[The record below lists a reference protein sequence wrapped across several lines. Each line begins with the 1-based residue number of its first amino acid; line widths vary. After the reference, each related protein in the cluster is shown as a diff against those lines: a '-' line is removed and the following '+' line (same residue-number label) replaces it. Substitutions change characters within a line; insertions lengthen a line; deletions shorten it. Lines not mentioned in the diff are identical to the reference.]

1 MKAEIIG
8 IGTEIL
14 LGGIVNTNSAYLSA
28 KLAEIGIDCYYHTTV
43 GDNHLR
49 LYGAITQ
56 ALGRSDIVITTG
68 GLGPTID
75 DITLKVIAEVAKK
88 PLVQKKDIVRLI
100 RGHFKKRRIKMA
112 SNNLRQGYIPKG
124 ASWLK
129 NDVGTAPGIIININ
143 KKLLISLPGPPREMR
158 PMVERDLLRYL
169 KKSSTKRSVILSRT
183 LKTTGLSESRLHT
196 KVKEFLGLSGDT
208 TVGIYAHPSQ
218 VDLKI
223 TSKAKDTKSAKRK
236 ILLIEKKIRKDLGK
250 LIFAADKETIEKNV
264 ADLLGKKTMAIAE
277 SCTGGL
283 ISSRLTD
290 IAGVSKNLLL
300 TVVAYSNKAKMGLLD
315 VPEKKILTYGAVSAQ
330 VARAMARN
338 IRELAG
344 SDISI
349 ATTGIAGPSG
359 STMAKPVG
367 LVYIAL
373 STPKQTTVKKCY
385 FVGERKTIKFRS
397 SQAALDMLRLH
408 LLKNRYR

>member
-14 LGGIVNTNSAYLSA
+14 LGGIVNTNSAYLSV
-28 KLAEIGIDCYYHTTV
+28 KLAEIGIDCYCHTTV

-49 LYGAITQ
+49 LYEAITR
-56 ALGRSDIVITTG
+56 ALDRSDIVITTG

-75 DITLKVIAEVAKK
+75 DITLKVIAEVAYK
-88 PLVQKKDIVRLI
+88 PLVLKKDIVRLI
-100 RGHFKKRRIKMA
+100 SGHFKKHHIKMA

-124 ASWLK
+124 ASWIK

-143 KKLLISLPGPPREMR
+143 KKRLIALPGPPREMQ
-158 PMVERDLLRYL
+158 PMVEKDLLQYL
-169 KKSSTKRSVILSRT
+169 EKSSTKKFVILSRT

-196 KVKEFLGLSGDT
+196 KVKELLRLSGDT

-223 TSKAKDTKSAKRK
+223 TSKAKDVRSAKRK

-250 LIFAADKETIEKNV
+250 LVFAADKETIEKNV
-264 ADLLGKKTMAIAE
+264 AGLLGKRTIAIAE

-283 ISSRLTD
+283 ISDRLTD

-300 TVVAYSNKAKMGLLD
+300 TVVAYSNKTKVELLD
-315 VPEKKILTYGAVSAQ
+315 IPEKKIQTHGAVSAQ
-330 VARAMARN
+330 VARAMAKN

-359 STMAKPVG
+359 STMTKPVG
-367 LVYIAL
+367 LVYIAI
-373 STPKQTTVKKCY
+373 STPNQTTVKRCY
-385 FVGERKTIKFRS
+385 FASERKTIKFRS

-408 LLKNRYR
+408 LLK